1 MRRCLA
7 SLFVALA
14 HSPALAAGLNDTGQS
29 LCYDTA
35 GNTVGC
41 NVGGYPRQDGR
52 YGRDAANAAALLA
65 KSGAGASGFDYTRI
79 CNSGHIAG
87 QIGCPASPAVGRG
100 FNEWGCTRDNQTG
113 LVWEVKTDDNSLR
126 DKDWTYSWHNPDAGS
141 NGGNAGLA
149 DGGVGQNG
157 DNCFGAANCDTG
169 KFIADVNAM
178 NSGIGLCGHND
189 WRLPGLRE
197 IHSITHKG
205 TSVPSIDAAFFPNT
219 LPASY
224 WTASTY
230 APSPAAAW
238 IVDFGSGGFGNAN
251 KTENKSIRLVRGRQF
266 PNGTT
271 LPEAVDDAY
280 QLPSDTA
287 SVIAAPGGL
296 LVNDT
301 LNGAAL
307 GSHSTPAHG
316 ALTLG
321 ADGGFTY
328 TPDAAY
334 VGADSFTYTLTNANG
349 TSTATTRL
357 TVVAPPTA
365 TADSYQIAIDTRR
378 SVAAPGLLAND
389 AANGGTAILTTP
401 ASHGSATVAEDGGFS
416 YAPAN
421 GYAGSDSFAYTV
433 TNAAGASTATVTLTL
448 VAAPLAAGDAYSVA
462 LNTPRTLAAAQGVL
476 ANDTVNGATIVANT
490 APAHGTLSLNSPD
503 GSFTY
508 TPGNGYAGAD
518 AFTYTLTNVAGSS
531 TGNVSLTTYVP
542 PVATTDSYSVPSGSA
557 LNPDALAGVLANDT
571 GGSSVTLVAGPSH
584 GTLTLNADGS
594 FSYVPSGGYSG
605 TDSFTYTISNYAGTS
620 TGTVNLSV
628 TAPPAI
634 TSANTVNFYT
644 GEAASFTVTTTGAPP
659 PGVTVS
665 GSLPASVSFSSAS
678 KQLSGT
684 ALLAEAGN
692 YPLTVTADNGVGSPA
707 SQSFTLRI
715 VPVNQAPSFTKGAN
729 QTIPEDAGP
738 QTVAAWATAI
748 SVGPASDTGQSISF
762 ETAVDAPALFAAGP
776 SVAANGTLSFTPA
789 ANACGTANVG
799 VTARDDGGTAHGGVD
814 VSAQQS
820 FQIVVTCVND
830 APSFTAG
837 GNVTVAEDSGTY
849 STAWASAVS
858 RGGGSDEA
866 SQVLTFQVSNDNT
879 ALFTQQ
885 PAITSAGVLTFTP
898 AGNANGIATATV
910 SLKDDGGT
918 ANGGVD
924 TSASSTFT
932 ITVTPVNDPPVAT
945 DQSYAAQAHMPIT
958 IPAASGLLQGASDT
972 TDGGTPVYIGK
983 INGLAVSAGSPT
995 VAVSGVGTVTV
1006 TPSTGAFD
1014 FQPAPGITGNKTFT
1028 FDVCDSGTP
1037 TPDACITKTAG
1048 FSIAGPVIW
1057 FVDPGFGAGGDGTLN
1072 KPFTTLA
1079 EAVTQL
1085 GSNTNQR
1092 IFLYSGYTYPGGRS
1106 QNAGEWLVGQ
1116 GTTGTF
1122 DAVMGITPPA
1132 NTWTRPTLGLAK
1144 PTVSGTVTL
1153 GNGSAVK
1160 GLLISAGANTGLND
1174 SGTAVANVAVSQVDI
1189 VTTTG
1194 TAIDISDVSSSTF
1207 ALGSVS
1213 ANGGASGI
1221 KVRNFTNGSFTVSG
1235 GTIQNLIGADA
1246 YPPNGTGVGI
1256 WLSGASGV
1264 ALSGMTL
1271 NNFANF
1277 AIYGSNVANFSM
1289 SGVTV
1294 GGTNGSTLASPYDEA
1309 SVSFDNLSGTAS
1321 ITGSTIG
1328 GGFNRHFRL
1337 VNTTGTL
1344 DRLTLDNVT
1353 FPLNGSL
1360 PGDDAVLIEAQGTA
1374 IVKVTV
1380 QNSSFNSAAGDLFQM
1395 NMVDNSNGDLVFSGN
1410 TLNNQHPAIMPGG
1423 GGINIVGGSGSG
1435 NGATLTYSIANNTLN
1450 GAKGTALLVRKGSDQ
1465 SGAFSGTVSG
1475 NTLGSGSS
1483 GSLQAPGIAI
1493 HQSGGGS
1500 HRARVHGNNIQRFG
1514 NQGLYLVAGENLAGT
1529 SGAFDVTATGNVL
1542 ATPTPY
1548 AGAPYNG
1555 LYVNA
1560 GTIVGDAFTVCAD
1573 IGGAGLGNST
1583 AGSGTGGEN
1592 DIRVRQR
1599 MGGTLRL
1606 PGYGGAAGDTAA
1618 VQTYLSARNTG
1629 TVVATTSTSAFAGGA
1644 ACLLP

>member
-1 MRRCLA
+1 MRRHLA
-7 SLFVALA
+7 FFLAALA
-14 HSPALAAGLNDTGQS
+14 QGAVLANGLNDTGQG
-29 LCYDTA
+29 LCYDPA
-35 GNTVGC
+35 GTVVSCSAGSP
-41 NVGGYPRQDGR
+41 PRQDAR
-52 YGRDAANAAALLA
+52 YGRDAAHAATLLG
-65 KSGAGASGFDYTRI
+65 KTGAGASGFDYTRI
-79 CNSGHIAG
+79 CNSGHVAG
-87 QIGCPASPAVGRG
+87 QVTCPSSPAPGRG
-100 FNEWGCTRDNQTG
+100 FNDWGCTRDNQTG
-113 LVWEVKTDDNSLR
+113 LVWEIKTDDSSLR

-141 NGGNAGLA
+141 NGGNAGQA
-149 DGGVGQNG
+149 DGGAGQNG
-157 DNCFGAANCDTG
+157 DNCFDAANCDTG
-169 KFIADVNAM
+169 KFVAGVNAM
-178 NSGIGLCGHND
+178 NSGAGLCGYND

-197 IHSITHKG
+197 MHSLTHKG
-205 TSVPSIDAAFFPNT
+205 ASAPSIDAAYFPDT
-219 LPASY
+219 LQASY

-238 IVDFGSGGFGNAN
+238 AVDFASGAFGQAN
-251 KTENKSIRLVRGRQF
+251 KTEVKSVRLVRGRQF
-266 PNGTT
+266 SNGTT
-271 LPEAVDDAY
+271 LPEAVDDTY
-280 QLPSDTA
+280 PLPSNT
-287 SVIAAPGGL
+287 STSIAAPGGL

-301 LNGAAL
+301 LNGATL
-307 GSHSTPAHG
+307 GSHSSPAHG
-316 ALTLG
+316 TLTLG

-328 TPDAAY
+328 APDAAY
-334 VGADSFTYTLTNANG
+334 VGADSFTYTLTNAHG
-349 TSTATTRL
+349 SSTATARIN
-357 TVVAPPTA
+357 VVAPPVA
-365 TADSYQIAIDTRR
+365 MADSYQIAIDTRR
-378 SVAAPGLLAND
+378 SVAAPGVLAND
-389 AANGGTAILTTP
+389 AGNGGTVILSTA
-401 ASHGSATVAEDGGFS
+401 ASHGTVSLAEDGSFS
-416 YAPAN
+416 YTPAN
-421 GYAGSDSFAYTV
+421 GYTGSDSFAYTV
-433 TNAAGASTATVTLTL
+433 SNAAGSSTATVTLTL
-448 VAAPLAAGDAYSVA
+448 VAPPLAGNDAYAAA
-462 LNTPRTLAAAQGVL
+462 LNTPRALNAAQGVL
-476 ANDTVNGATIVANT
+476 ANDTVNGATMVANT
-490 APAHGTLSLNSPD
+490 APTHGTLSLNSTD

-508 TPGNGYAGAD
+508 TPANGYAGAD
-518 AFTYTLTNVAGSS
+518 AFTYTLSNIAGSA
-531 TGNVSLTTYVP
+531 TGNVSLTTHAP
-542 PVATTDSYSVPSGSA
+542 PVATTDSYSVASGST
-557 LNPDALAGVLANDT
+557 LNPNALAGVLANDS
-571 GGSSVTLVAGPSH
+571 GSSSVTLVAGPSH

-594 FSYVPSGGYSG
+594 FSYVPTGGYSG
-605 TDSFTYTISNYAGTS
+605 SDSFTYTIANYAGTS
-620 TGTVNLSV
+620 TGTVNLTV

-634 TSANTVNFYT
+634 TSANTVNFYS
-644 GEAASFTVTTTGAPP
+644 GEAASFTVTSTGSPP
-659 PGVTVS
+659 PNVAVS
-665 GSLPASVSFSSAS
+665 GSLPASIGFSAAS
-678 KQLSGT
+678 KQFSGT

-692 YPLTVTADNGVGSPA
+692 YPLTITADNGVGAPA
-707 SQSFTLRI
+707 SQSFTLKV

-729 QTIPEDAGP
+729 QTVLEDAGP
-738 QTVAAWATAI
+738 QTVAVWASAI
-748 SVGPASDTGQSISF
+748 SAGPASDAGQNISF
-762 ETAVDAPALFAAGP
+762 DMAVDVPALFAAG
-776 SVAANGTLSFTPA
+776 SALAANGTLSFTPA

-814 VSAQQS
+814 ASAQQG
-820 FQIVVTCVND
+820 FQIVITCVND

-837 GNVTVAEDSGTY
+837 SNVTVAEDSGTY
-849 STAWASAVS
+849 SAPWASAVT

-866 SQVLTFQVSNDNT
+866 GQVLSFQVSNDYS
-879 ALFTQQ
+879 ALFAQQ

-898 AGNANGIATATV
+898 AGNANGIATV
-910 SLKDDGGT
+910 SVALRDDGGT
-918 ANGGVD
+918 ANGGAD
-924 TSASSTFT
+924 ASASATFT
-932 ITVTPVNDPPVAT
+932 ITVTPVNDPPVAL
-945 DQSYAAQAHMPIT
+945 DQSYTAQAHMPVS

-972 TDGGTPVYIGK
+972 VDGGTVLYIGK

-995 VAVSGVGTVTV
+995 VVVSGVGTVTV
-1006 TPSTGAFD
+1006 TPATGAFD
-1014 FQPAPGITGNKTFT
+1014 FQPAPGVTGNKNFT

-1037 TPDACITKTAG
+1037 TPDACTSKTAG
-1048 FSIAGPVIW
+1048 FNIAGPVIW

-1079 EAVTQL
+1079 QATAQI
-1085 GSNTNQR
+1085 GASTNQR
-1092 IFLYSGYTYPGGRS
+1092 IFLYSGYTYAGGRS
-1106 QNAGEWLVGQ
+1106 QNAGEWLLGQ
-1116 GTTGTF
+1116 GASGSF
-1122 DAVMGITPPA
+1122 DAVMGIAPPA
-1132 NTWTRPTLGLAK
+1132 NTWMRPALGLAK

-1160 GLLISAGANTGLND
+1160 GLSISTGSNTGLND
-1174 SGTAVANVAVSQVDI
+1174 PGTAVANVAVSQVDI

-1194 TAIDISDVSSSTF
+1194 TAIDISDVSSSAF
-1207 ALGSVS
+1207 AFGSVS

-1235 GTIQNLIGADA
+1235 GTIQNLSGADT

-1289 SGVTV
+1289 SGVTI
-1294 GGTNGSTLASPYDEA
+1294 GGSNGSTLASPYDEA
-1309 SVSFDNLSGTAS
+1309 SVSFDNLTGTAS
-1321 ITGSTIG
+1321 ISGSTIG

-1353 FPLNGSL
+1353 FPLNANL

-1435 NGATLTYSIANNTLN
+1435 NGATLTYSIDNNTLN

-1465 SGAFSGTVSG
+1465 SGLFSGTVSG
-1475 NTLGSGSS
+1475 NTLGASS
-1483 GSLQAPGIAI
+1483 PASLQAPGIAL

-1529 SGAFDVTATGNVL
+1529 SGVFEVTATGNVL
-1542 ATPTPY
+1542 STPTPY

-1555 LYVNA
+1555 LYLNA

-1573 IGGAGLGNST
+1573 IGGAGLGNSA
-1583 AGSGTGGEN
+1583 AGSGSGGEN

-1606 PGYGGAAGDTAA
+1606 PGYGGAAGDAAA
-1618 VQTYLSARNTG
+1618 VQTYLAARNTG
-1629 TVVATTSTSAFAGGA
+1629 SVVATTGTSAFVGGA